1 MTDDNSTIYT
11 NDRGT
16 VFEVIGK
23 PDPHISFK
31 KNGNDPVSHYRWRW
45 VDRPDVDAETFDA
58 VADAQVKIAG
68 AGAFMPD
75 ELDDEVS
82 NAVGAIAD
90 LLHAMCEAR
99 DLTEEQTRNV
109 VMGNLDSLPEVEKV
123 ADPK

>member
-1 MTDDNSTIYT
+1 MTNDNSTIYT

-16 VFEVIGK
+16 VFEVIGE
-23 PDPHISFK
+23 PGPHFSFE
-31 KNGNDPVSHYRWRW
+31 KNGDDPVSHYRWLW
-45 VDRPDVDAETFDA
+45 NDRQDIGAEEFDA
-58 VADAQVKIAG
+58 VSDAQVKIAG

-82 NAVGAIAD
+82 NAIGAIAD

-109 VMGNLDSLPEVEKV
+109 VMGNLGSLPEVEKV
-123 ADPK
+123 DSEP